1 MNNLDKLVESFF
13 KPQPKGNKEVSISE
27 LLNLVKEATLLK
39 EAYLSIDDLSKNRY
53 FNALVKKIQDQE
65 PLLLEP
71 KSYGE
76 TSESIT
82 VDIESEKGV
91 AFLEALIEAGAD
103 VAKLSVLFKKGAKLI
118 PVIPATNGNTYII
131 SQLSKNTFTAKITK
145 GGLQGTETPEMKEG
159 LVCFFFLVGS
169 GNLQSIED
177 KLNSR
182 ADTKLDLPVQLINTQ
197 YFGHKSDK
205 LVRSAISYL
214 NENQIIDKKEIGLY
228 LNAIS
233 AAKACFTFNKNVVDR
248 GKLFESIRKVASSI
262 TNVDPDKWCP
272 ADIYLYDEASIPD
285 IVSIFE
291 QSLKTKNIISIS
303 EKGEIIQVGL
313 NHLFE
318 GETPII
324 QAVSLKEEEA
334 LSGRAT
340 AFLQIKN
347 LKGEQLASKEFEL
360 TPEERQILKTYKDR
374 TISNA
379 DAGIR
384 FYQDQYAAEKAA
396 FKTSL
401 LSYGVTTSEAVPTKA
416 QKIKS
421 KEQQLGNLVSK
432 TVCYRFMS
440 SYLEDFH
447 NLKQA
452 NEIMVKYD
460 NPMLALTAFGV
471 GLSGFN
477 PTFNKAVGF
486 SDGQIASIT
495 QFKGRDT
502 LEVSSD
508 EALISDSIAKA
519 GFTFSFLTKMG
530 EKRYKTTLDIRF
542 AGGLSVSIIVDEFH
556 EE

>member
-1 MNNLDKLVESFF
+1 
-13 KPQPKGNKEVSISE
+13 
-27 LLNLVKEATLLK
+27 
-39 EAYLSIDDLSKNRY
+39 
-53 FNALVKKIQDQE
+53 
-65 PLLLEP
+65 
-71 KSYGE
+71 
-76 TSESIT
+76 
-82 VDIESEKGV
+82 
-91 AFLEALIEAGAD
+91 
-103 VAKLSVLFKKGAKLI
+103 
-118 PVIPATNGNTYII
+118 
-131 SQLSKNTFTAKITK
+131 
-145 GGLQGTETPEMKEG
+145 
-159 LVCFFFLVGS
+159 
-169 GNLQSIED
+169 
-177 KLNSR
+177 
-182 ADTKLDLPVQLINTQ
+182 
-197 YFGHKSDK
+197 
-205 LVRSAISYL
+205 
-214 NENQIIDKKEIGLY
+214 
-228 LNAIS
+228 
-233 AAKACFTFNKNVVDR
+233 
-248 GKLFESIRKVASSI
+248 
-262 TNVDPDKWCP
+262 
-272 ADIYLYDEASIPD
+272 
-285 IVSIFE
+285 
-291 QSLKTKNIISIS
+291 
-303 EKGEIIQVGL
+303 
-313 NHLFE
+313 
-318 GETPII
+318 
-324 QAVSLKEEEA
+324 LKEEEA

-379 DAGIR
+379 DALIGL
-384 FYQDQYAAEKAA
+384 YQDQYATEKAA

-495 QFKGRDT
+495 QFRGRDT

-542 AGGLSVSIIVDEFH
+542 AGGLSVSIIVEEFH